1 MGRLRRAVYTEE
13 SLPLE
18 PGDRLLLFTD
28 GIPEALS
35 PACEPFGDERLQA
48 LLAAHA
54 ARTPEQI
61 AEALLA
67 RVAEW
72 TGRSAAFDDDLTFV
86 VAGVTALTAESRSSP
101 SA

>member
-1 MGRLRRAVYTEE
+1 MGRLRRAVYTET
-13 SLPLE
+13 SLPLG

-35 PACEPFGDERLQA
+35 PGGEPFGDERLQS
-48 LLAAHA
+48 LLVAQASQSA
-54 ARTPEQI
+54 ERI

-72 TGRSAAFDDDLTFV
+72 TGRSASFDDDLTFV
-86 VAGVTALTAESRSSP
+86 VAGVTAVTAES
-101 SA
+101 